1 VLRKIECYIQP
12 FKLDALTRALVEQGV
27 DGVSVTEIKGFG
39 RQRGRLD
46 GTGRDSGAEEE
57 IRFLPKLKLEIV
69 VVEEMVEETVGL
81 IVKLA
86 RTGTVGAG
94 KVFVLPVEDA
104 IRVGSGEVGRTA
116 IE

>member
-12 FKLDALTRALVEQGV
+12 FKLDALTRALVEHGV
-27 DGVSVTEIKGFG
+27 DGMSVTEIKGFG
-39 RQRGRLD
+39 RQRGHME
-46 GTGRDSGAEEE
+46 GGGHEGIPCEE
-57 IRFLPKLKLEIV
+57 IHFLPKLKVEIV
-69 VVEEMVEETVGL
+69 VIEDMVDETVNL

-86 RTGTVGAG
+86 RTGTIGAG